1 MVERGQGTAERA
13 VKLVLSDADLKF
25 DSLRDHKQRYF
36 RPEDLKFA
44 SMLQPTTSGNCVYCS
59 YELHVTRKIGGLW
72 YKYTDLPGIQVEVT
86 INPSPAQ
93 VSTGVEPI
101 KPPGFWGPIFI
112 DCEDMVLEIERPL
125 N

>member
-1 MVERGQGTAERA
+1 M
-13 VKLVLSDADLKF
+13 KLLLNDADLKF

-36 RPEDLKFA
+36 RHEDLKFA
-44 SMLQPTTSGNCVYCS
+44 SMLQPTTRGNSINCS
-59 YELHVTRKIGGLW
+59 YEIRVTRRIGGLW

-86 INPSPAQ
+86 INPSPSQ
-93 VSTGVEPI
+93 VSSGVEL

-112 DCEDMVLEIERPL
+112 DCEAMELQIDRPL